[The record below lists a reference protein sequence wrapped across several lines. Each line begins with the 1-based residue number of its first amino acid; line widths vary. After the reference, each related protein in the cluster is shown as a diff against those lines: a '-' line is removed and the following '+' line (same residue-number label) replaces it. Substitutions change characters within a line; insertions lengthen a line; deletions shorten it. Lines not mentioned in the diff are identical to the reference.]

1 MQVVEI
7 ADKKVA
13 DLVTENI
20 NNAHVFKKYGIDFC
34 CGGGI
39 SVQRACDK
47 NNVDISQITDE
58 LNANNENR
66 QHFNYTDWDLS
77 FLAKHIENVHH
88 KYVEEN
94 IPILKQYADK
104 VKKVHGD
111 HSPELLEIKSIFDNV
126 AAELTAHLKKEEL
139 ILFPFI
145 EKMEKADQE
154 NKEIDK
160 PHFGTVDNPINMME
174 DEHES
179 AGNAFKEIARLSNQ
193 YQPPEHACNTYRA
206 LYHKLNEFE
215 QDLHLHIHLENNI
228 LFPKA
233 IQLEKKIFS

>member
-7 ADKKVA
+7 TDKKVA

-39 SVQRACDK
+39 SVKKACDK
-47 NNVDISQITDE
+47 NHIDINQLTHDI
-58 LNANNENR
+58 NEYNKEK
-66 QHFNYTDWDLS
+66 QQFDYSNWELS

-104 VKKVHGD
+104 VAKVHGE
-111 HSPELLEIKSIFDNV
+111 HSPELHDIKSVFENV

-145 EKMEKADQE
+145 EKLEKAEKE
-154 NKEIDK
+154 NKELKK

-179 AGNAFKEIARLSNQ
+179 AGNAFKEIARLSDQ
-193 YQPPEHACNTYRA
+193 YQHPEHACNTYRA
-206 LYHKLNEFE
+206 FYHKLNEFE

-233 IQLEKKIFS
+233 IQLEKKVFS

>member
-47 NNVDISQITDE
+47 HDVDISQITDE
-58 LNANNENR
+58 LNANNEAK

-77 FLAKHIENVHH
+77 FLSKHIENVHH

-94 IPILKQYADK
+94 IPILKQYTDK
-104 VKKVHGD
+104 VAKVHGD
-111 HSPELLEIKSIFDNV
+111 HSPELHKIKSIFENT

-154 NKEIDK
+154 NKEIGK

-193 YQPPEHACNTYRA
+193 YQPPEYACNTYRA